1 MYTLYFPRWIIH
13 QIIIRFPNPVLY
25 ICSSMVHSSRVQMT
39 VRLALL
45 IRFLFQFQR
54 YLAYASV
61 REQADNV
68 AVLKVS
74 EGICVHWSLLC
85 AQGEA
90 AWRTSPITGTLARDH
105 LEIQIINHN
114 HKVNFTKPSPPEK
127 ASLYH
132 PAKTEIQ
139 SYYDA
144 VESNFEG
151 FM

>member
-39 VRLALL
+39 VRLSTLALL
-45 IRFLFQFQR
+45 IRFLFQLQR

-74 EGICVHWSLLC
+74 EGICVH
-85 AQGEA
+85 
-90 AWRTSPITGTLARDH
+90 
-105 LEIQIINHN
+105 
-114 HKVNFTKPSPPEK
+114 
-127 ASLYH
+127 
-132 PAKTEIQ
+132 
-139 SYYDA
+139 
-144 VESNFEG
+144 
-151 FM
+151 